1 MTTLLRLFTL
11 LATAL
16 ASAWGAT
23 AAHGEVLVVVSESGG
38 AYDEAAEAFR
48 AELQRLAPRQTVVV
62 NPVGNLGSMAEY
74 QLIVTLGSQA
84 ARSVA
89 AMGQRPPT
97 IHSLVPKATYD
108 RMAGL
113 KDGRDTAVLLDQ
125 PATRQIDLIRVAL
138 PGFGRIALL
147 EGGESRE
154 LVGQLAEAARER
166 KFAVQRE
173 VVMRDNDIFTAL
185 QRVLSDPAALIA
197 TPDTTVFNGY
207 SIQNIMLTAYRQRS
221 PVLGFSASYVRAG
234 AVLGLYSTP
243 AQIGRQTAE
252 LARAALGGQPL
263 PPPQNPRYFEISTNP
278 QVARSIGIFLEE
290 PAQIRASIARL
301 EGVAQ

>member
-1 MTTLLRLFTL
+1 MTPLLRLFL
-11 LATAL
+11 LLTGFAGAWIA
-16 ASAWGAT
+16 ASAQA
-23 AAHGEVLVVVSESGG
+23 EVLVVVSESGG
-38 AYDEAAEAFR
+38 AYDEAADAFR
-48 AELQRLAPRQTVVV
+48 AELQRLAPRQEVAVSTV
-62 NPVGNLGSMAEY
+62 GSLGSMGEY

-97 IHSLVPKATYD
+97 IHSLLPRSAYD

-125 PATRQIDLIRVAL
+125 PASRQVDLIRVAL
-138 PGFGRIALL
+138 PGFARIALL
-147 EGGESRE
+147 EGSESRE

-166 KFAVQRE
+166 KFTIARE
-173 VVMRDNDIFTAL
+173 VVLRENDLFTAL
-185 QRVLSDPAALIA
+185 QRALSDPAALIA
-197 TPDTTVFNGY
+197 TPDSTVFNGY

-252 LARAALGGQPL
+252 LAKQALTGGTL

-278 QVARSIGIFLEE
+278 QVARSIGILLDE
-290 PAQIRASIARL
+290 PAQIRAAVAKL
-301 EGVAQ
+301 EGSPQ

>member
-1 MTTLLRLFTL
+1 MTPLLRLFL
-11 LATAL
+11 LLTGFAGAWIA
-16 ASAWGAT
+16 ASAHA
-23 AAHGEVLVVVSESGG
+23 EVLVVVSESGG
-38 AYDEAAEAFR
+38 AYDEAADAFR
-48 AELQRLAPRQTVVV
+48 AELQRLAPRQEVAVSTV
-62 NPVGNLGSMAEY
+62 GSLGSMGEY

-97 IHSLVPKATYD
+97 IHSLLPRSAYD

-125 PATRQIDLIRVAL
+125 PASRQVDLIRVAL
-138 PGFGRIALL
+138 PGFARIALL
-147 EGGESRE
+147 EGSESRE

-166 KFAVQRE
+166 KFTIARE
-173 VVMRDNDIFTAL
+173 VVLRENDLFTAL
-185 QRVLSDPAALIA
+185 QRALSDPAALIA
-197 TPDTTVFNGY
+197 TPDSTVFNGY

-252 LARAALGGQPL
+252 LAKQALTGGTL

-278 QVARSIGIFLEE
+278 QVARSIGILLDE
-290 PAQIRASIARL
+290 PAQIRAAVAKL
-301 EGVAQ
+301 EGSPQ